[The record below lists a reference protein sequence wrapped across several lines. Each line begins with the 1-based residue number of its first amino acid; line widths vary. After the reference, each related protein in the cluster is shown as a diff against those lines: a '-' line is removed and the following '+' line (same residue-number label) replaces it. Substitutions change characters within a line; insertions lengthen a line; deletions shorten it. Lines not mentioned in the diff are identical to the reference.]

1 MSRAIWTTFTEC
13 HIKLPCQSKARRI
26 YLMPLSK
33 SEPLTSC
40 CFAFLGM
47 QVLEWNGIPLTGK
60 TYEEVQNIII
70 QQSGEAEICVR
81 L

>member
-1 MSRAIWTTFTEC
+1 
-13 HIKLPCQSKARRI
+13 
-26 YLMPLSK
+26 MPLSK
-33 SEPLTSC
+33 CEPLTSC

-60 TYEEVQNIII
+60 TYEEVQSIIV

>member
-1 MSRAIWTTFTEC
+1 
-13 HIKLPCQSKARRI
+13 
-26 YLMPLSK
+26 MPLSK

-40 CFAFLGM
+40 SFVFLGM

>member
-1 MSRAIWTTFTEC
+1 
-13 HIKLPCQSKARRI
+13 
-26 YLMPLSK
+26 MPLSK
-33 SEPLTSC
+33 SEPLTFC
-40 CFAFLGM
+40 RFAFIGM

-60 TYEEVQNIII
+60 TYEEVQSIII